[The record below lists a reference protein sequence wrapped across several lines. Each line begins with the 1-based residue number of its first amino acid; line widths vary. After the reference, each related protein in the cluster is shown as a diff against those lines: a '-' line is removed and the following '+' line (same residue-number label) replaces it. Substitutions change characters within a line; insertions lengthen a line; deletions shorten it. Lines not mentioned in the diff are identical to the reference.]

1 MQKTQSGQ
9 SYPNI
14 GFDLQNDRGHEKN
27 AFAKPVIL
35 TVAHIMVFQETHL
48 AGHSFIAEGKRHGYR
63 VWSVPAQQGQD
74 ALGRRTVNGGLT
86 CVVKDGLPA
95 YLVNS
100 VSEDAGEA
108 LILQCGQWRVRG
120 LWQRP
125 SFVSAGGLT
134 QHLLDAATAGY
145 GVLALGDFNH
155 LPTEGPLVA
164 AGSAKAFAASE

>member
-1 MQKTQSGQ
+1 
-9 SYPNI
+9 
-14 GFDLQNDRGHEKN
+14 
-27 AFAKPVIL
+27 
-35 TVAHIMVFQETHL
+35 MVFQETHL
-48 AGHSFIAEGKRHGYR
+48 AGHSFTAEGKRHGYR

-164 AGSAKAFAASE
+164 AGSAKAFAAIRVVLAGIAPLIATALSGPWFPCVRGNVPLDRCSGCCG